1 MKYKKMW
8 NQLKKEL
15 VSMKEYGDN
24 LVKKYVHSK
33 NGGLKARNAEAT
45 QRVVETIQSRML
57 GIEKENTDAETEIE
71 EG

>member
-8 NQLKKEL
+8 DQLKDEL
-15 VSMKEYGDN
+15 IRMKEYGDD
-24 LVKKYVHSK
+24 LVSKYVHSK

-57 GIEKENTDAETEIE
+57 GIEIENTDAEAAIE